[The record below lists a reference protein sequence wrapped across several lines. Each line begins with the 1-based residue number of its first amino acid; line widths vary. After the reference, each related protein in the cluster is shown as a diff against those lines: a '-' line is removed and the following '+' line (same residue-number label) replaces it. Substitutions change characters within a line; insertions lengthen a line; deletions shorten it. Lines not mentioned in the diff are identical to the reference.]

1 MTRLSHQDLRR
12 NFRQL
17 LASDTCYHTASVF
30 DPMSARI
37 AADLGFEL
45 SVEQKDHILQR
56 NVFAP
61 NDGQGHLTGDVAVRA
76 IMADLEL
83 QQDFIRLAFDR

>member
-12 NFRQL
+12 SFRQL

-37 AADLGFEL
+37 AADL
-45 SVEQKDHILQR
+45 
-56 NVFAP
+56 NAP
-61 NDGQGHLTGDVAVRA
+61 GIITTNARA
-76 IMADLEL
+76 ITR
-83 QQDFIRLAFDR
+83 QYF